1 MIDDRLSSPLS
12 SRDSIS
18 VLYSGIV
25 LVRAI
30 SQGFTVFL
38 PESAEKPWN
47 LTVPRLS
54 ARSFPLLF
62 MVEISGIE
70 PLTS

>member
-1 MIDDRLSSPLS
+1 MIDDRLSYPLS

-18 VLYSGIV
+18 ILHSGII

-30 SQGFTVFL
+30 SQGFTAFL

-54 ARSFPLLF
+54 RAYPL
-62 MVEISGIE
+62 VEISGIE

>member
-1 MIDDRLSSPLS
+1 MIDDRLSYPLS

-18 VLYSGIV
+18 ILHSGII

-30 SQGFTVFL
+30 SQGFTAFL

-54 ARSFPLLF
+54 ARSFPCF
-62 MVEISGIE
+62 SWWR
-70 PLTS
+70 